1 MDIKIKNLQDYF
13 KIGYDAFEGSR
24 TEGAEIDNYFHNRQ
38 YTSSQ
43 IAILNNRGQPAETF
57 NVIKLFGRLIL
68 GYYATVVNT
77 VKISPTQ
84 INDVLI
90 ASLLNDIV
98 DYEMRSNHFET
109 EGDKIKLDG
118 LLHGL
123 MCLFIDCVD
132 TGKKDDFGRKIK
144 KIALSHVPAE
154 EVVLDPLSKL
164 EDYSD
169 ARWLHRFKWVS
180 EDAIKKLVK
189 ELREGNEAEIKLTSK
204 QILDQLDAYEN
215 HLNIEEAEFE
225 YSHGSQFQG
234 HYKRY
239 NNYLL
244 VHTIIED
251 DSGDRWSIYWSGDV
265 EIAKNK
271 ITYKEVKFPY
281 RVHKI
286 HTSSKSEYYGIFR
299 EVLQTQKAINQALLK
314 IQLMANTQKV
324 FVEKNGV
331 ENITEFT
338 DQVNR
343 VNAVIQVKSLKK
355 IKIENLTRE
364 VLDQYTLIDKA
375 LDRIQR
381 VLGVN
386 DSFLGMA
393 FASDSG
399 RKVKLQQQATIIAL
413 RYVTGRIEQFY
424 RLTGEDVTKLI
435 KQYYTASQAL
445 LIADESVGGR
455 WIELNKPMMEWTGQ
469 YDKEQQPVMQP
480 VLDEVINPAT
490 GEPEIDEEGRIIL
503 APIPTRDSEI
513 AFTDVDIS
521 IDTVLYNDESEENQ
535 LMVDSLLSGKVGDML
550 ANVNPSGFLKIA
562 SLTTKS
568 MKLKHSL
575 DISSVLEETAQ
586 MVMSQG
592 NTPPPE
598 EGSQQPEQVIQ
609 G

>member
-1 MDIKIKNLQDYF
+1 MDIDIKNLQDYF
-13 KIGYDAFEGSR
+13 KIGYDSFEGSR
-24 TEGAEIDNYFHNRQ
+24 IEGDEIENYFHNRQ

-43 IAILNNRGQPAETF
+43 LAILTNRGQPAETF

-77 VKISPTQ
+77 VKTSPTQ
-84 INDVLI
+84 VSDTLLASLINDV
-90 ASLLNDIV
+90 V

-118 LLHGL
+118 LLRGL
-123 MCLFIDCVD
+123 MCVFLDCED
-132 TGKKDDFGRKIK
+132 TGKKDTFGRKIK
-144 KIALSHVPAE
+144 KVLISHVPANE
-154 EVVLDPLSKL
+154 IVLDPLSKL

-180 EDAIKKLVK
+180 DDAIKKLIK
-189 ELREGNEAEIKLTSK
+189 QFNNGNEAPEKLTAEEVLAK
-204 QILDQLDAYEN
+204 LDAYDN

-225 YSHGSQFQG
+225 YTYNTQFEG

-251 DSGDRWSIYWSGDV
+251 DEGDRWSIYWSGDV
-265 EIAKNK
+265 ILTKNK
-271 ITYKEVKFPY
+271 ITYKEVKYPY

-324 FVEKNGV
+324 FVEKGGV
-331 ENITEFT
+331 DNITEFT

-343 VNAVIQVKSLKK
+343 VNAVIPVKSLKK
-355 IKIENLTRE
+355 IKVENLTRE

-381 VLGVN
+381 ILGVN

-399 RKVKLQQQATIIAL
+399 RKVKLQQQATIVAL

-424 RLTGEDVTKLI
+424 RLLGSDVTKLI
-435 KQYYTASQAL
+435 KQYYTATSAL
-445 LIADESVGGR
+445 LIADESVGDR
-455 WIELNKPMMEWTGQ
+455 WIELNKPMMEWTGKF
-469 YDKEQQPVMQP
+469 DEQGQPVMQP
-480 VLDEVINPAT
+480 VLDEVIDPAT
-490 GEPEIDEEGRIIL
+490 GEPELDEEGRIIL
-503 APIPTRDSEI
+503 APIPTRETEI
-513 AFTDVDIS
+513 AFTDVDII

-550 ANVNPSGFLKIA
+550 AGVNPAGFLKIA

-586 MVMSQG
+586 MIMSQG

-598 EGSQQPEQVIQ
+598 EGSQPEQAPK